1 MNILYLSLI
10 LLAQTPEAEQIPAP
24 GTEVVF
30 PPGSDPSEI
39 AEGPIIFASPKV
51 NKIEIRGNKNTR
63 ENVIRRELTFVP
75 GDYLTPEVIAGSEK
89 ALMSTGIFAR
99 VRIEAAEPE
108 VSESEVIVEVTEFTF
123 PLPYPTIGID
133 ASSGWYIGGG
143 VLYPN
148 LLGQG
153 LHIDAGGDIGFKV
166 KTTPRYTWYTNLEFP
181 VTYNRRHGEKLG
193 YRYFEVWR
201 KDAEITRRENRLFY
215 KQSVRPWRPLTFFL
229 EGGWLRIK
237 SFAPDSVCTPTF
249 CPDSVDA
256 SLYLQPGFILDF
268 RDDVLFPTKGALVV
282 GAFTYNPGLKEAYQ
296 TQRACSLSVAG
307 YYPLGKT
314 VIAGNIWTYQQLDS
328 IPVYNT
334 LYLGN
339 ARIVRG
345 WADTSQV
352 DQCLTVASV
361 ELRRYFWSTELPAIG
376 EFKVGGN
383 LFFDIGAAHEP
394 GLPPLYLAN
403 TEEDTHDGLLT
414 GTGFGLTLEAIGFV
428 VKGEI
433 AWGIGAEEGALSFI
447 PLPIRYPVYFGWRF

>member
-1 MNILYLSLI
+1 MSLFLTF
-10 LLAQTPEAEQIPAP
+10 LLISNPTVDRIEVTGNKITKENVVRREIPFAP
-24 GTEVVF
+24 GD
-30 PPGSDPSEI
+30 S
-39 AEGPIIFASPKV
+39 
-51 NKIEIRGNKNTR
+51 
-63 ENVIRRELTFVP
+63 
-75 GDYLTPEVIAGSEK
+75 LTPELVGLTRK
-89 ALMSTGIFAR
+89 AVMSVGAFAN
-99 VRIEAAEPE
+99 VQVNFDSSAVSTDVE
-108 VSESEVIVEVTEFTF
+108 VSVTEFTF

-153 LHIDAGGDIGFKV
+153 LQIDAGGDIGFKV
-166 KTTPRYTWYTNLEFP
+166 KTTPRYTLYTNLQFP
-181 VTYNRRHGEKLG
+181 VTYNRWHGEKIG

-201 KDAEITRRENRLFY
+201 KDAAITRRENRAFY

-237 SFAPDSVCTPTF
+237 SFAPDTICDIPTF
-249 CPDSVDA
+249 CTDTVDA
-256 SLYLQPGFILDF
+256 SLYFQPGFILDY
-268 RDDVLFPTKGALVV
+268 RDDVLFPTKGVLVV
-282 GAFTYNPGLKEAYQ
+282 GAFTYNPGLKEDYQ
-296 TQRACSLSVAG
+296 TQMACSLSVAG
-307 YYPLGKT
+307 YYPIGKT

-352 DQCLTVASV
+352 DQCLTVASL
-361 ELRRYFWSTELPAIG
+361 ELRRYFWSVDLPVIG

-394 GLPPLYLAN
+394 GLPPLHLAK
-403 TEEDTHDGLLT
+403 TTEDTHDGLLT

-433 AWGIGAEEGALSFI
+433 AWGIGAEEGALAFI